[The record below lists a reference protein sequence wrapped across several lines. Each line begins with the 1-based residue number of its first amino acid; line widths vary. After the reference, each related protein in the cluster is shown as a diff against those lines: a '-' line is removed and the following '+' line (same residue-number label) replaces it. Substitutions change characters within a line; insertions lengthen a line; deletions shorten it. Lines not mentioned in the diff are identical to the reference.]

1 VSHFLDILPH
11 LIAMSVLIACS
22 AFFSGS
28 EAALFFL
35 RPRERRQL
43 RQGTPADR
51 AAARLL
57 NDPDRLLSAVLFW
70 NLVINVSYFAI
81 ASIAAIDLGRGE
93 AGNQLHA
100 VVFAFVSLLAIIFFS
115 EMLPKTLAVLS
126 ARRIAS
132 LVGIPLSITVRA
144 VDPLMPGLRTIT
156 LLSRRLILPRF
167 VPEPYLE
174 VTDLERAIEISETDA
189 SLTEQERQVLH
200 NIVSLSDVRV
210 DEWMRPRM
218 QFVSFRPPVM
228 LADLEG
234 QLTPSGYLLITDP
247 DNDEVAGAIA
257 LKHMSPVGPDRLER
271 HAEPVI
277 YLPWCTSVA
286 TALNQ
291 MVSRDRE
298 VAAVINELGETVGIL
313 TYDDLLNAIFTT
325 THESGLRPAGREA
338 IRSVSEDVWEV
349 TGMISLRRLARR
361 LGVTVPS
368 SRSVTVSG
376 ILQDLLQRLPQ
387 NGDSCQLGPLQFDVV
402 DAPERGQLLVR
413 VTLTKVEENGE

>member
-1 VSHFLDILPH
+1 MTLFLDIVPH

-43 RQGTPADR
+43 REGTPADR

-70 NLVINVSYFAI
+70 NLVINVTYFAL
-81 ASIAAIDLGRGE
+81 ASIAAMDLGRSE
-93 AGNQLHA
+93 AGGQWQA
-100 VVFAFVSLLAIIFFS
+100 VLFAFVSLLAIIFFS
-115 EMLPKTLAVLS
+115 EMLPKTVAVLS
-126 ARRIAS
+126 ARRISS
-132 LVGIPLSITVRA
+132 LVGIPLAIAVRA

-174 VTDLERAIEISETDA
+174 VSDLERAIEISKTDA
-189 SLTEQERQVLH
+189 SLTEPERQVLQ
-200 NIVSLSDVRV
+200 NIVSLSDIRV

-218 QFVSFRPPVM
+218 QFLAFRPPVTF
-228 LADLEG
+228 ADLEG
-234 QLTPSGYLLITDP
+234 QLTPSGYLLITGA

-257 LKHMSPVGPDRLER
+257 LRQMSPVGPDRLER
-271 HAEPVI
+271 YAEPVL

-286 TALNQ
+286 NALHQ

-313 TYDDLLNAIFTT
+313 TYDDLLSAIFTT
-325 THESGLRPAGREA
+325 THESGLRPSVREA

-361 LGVTVPS
+361 LGVTVPA

-376 ILQDLLQRLPQ
+376 ILQDSLQRLPQ
-387 NGDSCQLGPLQFDVV
+387 QGDSCQLGPLQFDVIA
-402 DAPERGQLLVR
+402 APERGQLLVR
-413 VTLTKVEENGE
+413 VTLSDFAEDTE

>member
-1 VSHFLDILPH
+1 MSHFINILPH

-43 RQGTPADR
+43 RKGTPAAR

-57 NDPDRLLSAVLFW
+57 HDPDRLLSAVLFW
-70 NLVINVSYFAI
+70 NLVINVTYFAI
-81 ASIAAIDLGRGE
+81 ASVAAMDLGRG
-93 AGNQLHA
+93 ATGSRLQA

-126 ARRIAS
+126 ARRISS
-132 LVGIPLSITVRA
+132 LVGIPLAITVRA
-144 VDPLMPGLRTIT
+144 VDPLMPSLRTIT

-167 VPEPYLE
+167 TPEPYLE
-174 VTDLERAIEISETDA
+174 VSDLERAIEISKTDT
-189 SLTEQERQVLH
+189 SLAEQERQVLH
-200 NIVSLSDVRV
+200 NIVSLSDIRV

-218 QFVSFRPPVM
+218 QFLAFRPPVT

-234 QLTPSGYLLITDP
+234 RLTPSGYLLITDP
-247 DNDEVAGAIA
+247 DSDEVSGAIA
-257 LKHMSPVGPDRLER
+257 LKQMSPVGPDHLER
-271 HAEPVI
+271 YAEPVI
-277 YLPWCTSVA
+277 YLPWCTTVA
-286 TALNQ
+286 NALHQ

-313 TYDDLLNAIFTT
+313 TFDDLLSAIFTT
-325 THESGLRPAGREA
+325 THESGLRPSGREV
-338 IRSVSEDVWEV
+338 IRSVSDNVWEV

-361 LGVTVPS
+361 LGVTLPS

-376 ILQDLLQRLPQ
+376 ILQDLLQRLPRE
-387 NGDSCQLGPLQFDVV
+387 GDSCRLGPLQFDVV

-413 VTLTKVEENGE
+413 VTLAEFEENGE

>member
-43 RQGTPADR
+43 RGGPPAAR

-70 NLVINVSYFAI
+70 NLVINVTYFAI
-81 ASIAAIDLGRGE
+81 ASIAAMELGRGA
-93 AGNQLHA
+93 AGNQLQA
-100 VVFAFVSLLAIIFFS
+100 VVFAFVSLLGIIFFS
-115 EMLPKTLAVLS
+115 EMLPKTFAVLT
-126 ARRIAS
+126 AKRISS

-167 VPEPYLE
+167 SPEPYLE
-174 VTDLERAIEISETDA
+174 VSDLERAIEISQTDA
-189 SLTEQERQVLH
+189 SLAEPERQVLH
-200 NIVSLSDVRV
+200 HIVSLSDIRV

-218 QFVSFRPPVM
+218 QFLAFRPPVT

-234 QLTPSGYLLITDP
+234 RLTPSGYLLITDP
-247 DNDEVAGAIA
+247 DSDEVSGAIA
-257 LKHMSPVGPDRLER
+257 LKQMSPVGPDRLER
-271 HAEPVI
+271 YAEPVI
-277 YLPWCTSVA
+277 YLPWCTTVA
-286 TALNQ
+286 NALDQ

-298 VAAVINELGETVGIL
+298 VAAVINEFGETVGIL
-313 TYDDLLNAIFTT
+313 TFDDLLSAIFTT
-325 THESGLRPAGREA
+325 AHESGLRPSGREA
-338 IRSVSEDVWEV
+338 IRSVSDDAWEV

-361 LGVTVPS
+361 LGVTLPA

-376 ILQDLLQRLPQ
+376 MLQDLHQRLPQ
-387 NGDSCQLGPLQFDVV
+387 QGDSCRLGPLRFDVV

-413 VTLTKVEENGE
+413 VTLAELEENSE